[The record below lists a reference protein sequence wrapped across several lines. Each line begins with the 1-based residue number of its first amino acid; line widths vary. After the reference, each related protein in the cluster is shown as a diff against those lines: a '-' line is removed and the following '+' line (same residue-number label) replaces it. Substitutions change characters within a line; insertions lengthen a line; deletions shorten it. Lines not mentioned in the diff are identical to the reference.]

1 MNVAV
6 DSQWNRENS
15 NFVMDN
21 NDYEKAFE
29 NYISDDNE
37 FDENNEYP
45 DMYQSGHAPEDDQ
58 QLDEIFIDIP
68 PSNVRLHQCPVCS
81 RKFNHE
87 SLLKHVEICEKINT
101 KTRKPFDSTGQRLKG
116 TEFTAVSAAAA
127 NIAGSRQAISKFDNY
142 RASPPKTLQ
151 RKASETSLKSQPT
164 TSAERRTLFDNM
176 NRKYSTIS
184 LGTPRPV
191 VKKTMQQQNE
201 KCPHCERVFGYKAFD
216 RHVEWCKEKALIKG
230 NPDCP
235 VVSAAKERLNI
246 RKNYRAPG
254 LKTKRGVARE
264 KYSPSCNGSQNSLA
278 DFDSHMNS
286 MSSSMTS
293 ENGLYDPFL
302 SAKKQL
308 EELFSPTTSTPTTQM
323 INSMMTTPTSNSS
336 NLMSKSMIYTTPIVS
351 PKTPQ
356 PIPKMN
362 TFKRTSSLRVSNRK
376 TKPIYIEKSV
386 SNIQRGISDEGPIS
400 PNFMKAIDYD
410 ELPIKSP
417 YSAIKMVEAT
427 MKQTS
432 PSPVMP
438 SIIHKPVMRDKSS
451 TSLRKN
457 LTLELKNPNKP
468 SETIPISKTDSMAL
482 FLKYESD
489 LSAQLSEKE
498 LKDKSN
504 SLSKRTLIMNHNG
517 SYNNDKDHKLPD
529 INGKLMPKLAPI
541 NTNNNS
547 NELGDER
554 PLISIDNFNKSTMEK
569 KPISVSNGS
578 YLAPLKMINNCDN
591 LPAFNNNNT
600 SRSPSID
607 RKMMLDDESRDSSS
621 SQNSR
626 RSATT
631 LRRKVKLSKDNFL
644 FDTGM
649 DTDAKSQPS
658 SSDDSNNNSLKRP
671 ESRNSKSESVFD
683 DFDFDQFLSTFNDDD
698 KYPIFKDYK
707 KLLNRPTNNDEEQS
721 PPISNKLPNFKEV
734 SPNSKPIQIQQSE
747 AEMSGVEKLDNLCKM
762 LSNPSDSD
770 ESNSLETDPIERN
783 TARSKSSADSAYGS
797 VEDSADAKLS
807 KFCHE
812 CGYKFIVPTAKFC
825 IECGVRRIKL

>member
-1 MNVAV
+1 
-6 DSQWNRENS
+6 
-15 NFVMDN
+15 
-21 NDYEKAFE
+21 
-29 NYISDDNE
+29 
-37 FDENNEYP
+37 
-45 DMYQSGHAPEDDQ
+45 
-58 QLDEIFIDIP
+58 
-68 PSNVRLHQCPVCS
+68 
-81 RKFNHE
+81 
-87 SLLKHVEICEKINT
+87 
-101 KTRKPFDSTGQRLKG
+101 
-116 TEFTAVSAAAA
+116 
-127 NIAGSRQAISKFDNY
+127 
-142 RASPPKTLQ
+142 
-151 RKASETSLKSQPT
+151 
-164 TSAERRTLFDNM
+164 
-176 NRKYSTIS
+176 
-184 LGTPRPV
+184 
-191 VKKTMQQQNE
+191 
-201 KCPHCERVFGYKAFD
+201 
-216 RHVEWCKEKALIKG
+216 
-230 NPDCP
+230 
-235 VVSAAKERLNI
+235 
-246 RKNYRAPG
+246 
-254 LKTKRGVARE
+254 
-264 KYSPSCNGSQNSLA
+264 
-278 DFDSHMNS
+278 
-286 MSSSMTS
+286 
-293 ENGLYDPFL
+293 
-302 SAKKQL
+302 
-308 EELFSPTTSTPTTQM
+308 M
-323 INSMMTTPTSNSS
+323 INSMMSTPTSNSS
-336 NLMSKSMIYTTPIVS
+336 SLMSKSMIYTNPIVS

-400 PNFMKAIDYD
+400 PNFVKAIDYD

-417 YSAIKMVEAT
+417 YSAIKMVEAAT
-427 MKQTS
+427 QKQTS
-432 PSPVMP
+432 PSLAMP

-517 SYNNDKDHKLPD
+517 SYSNDKDHKLPD
-529 INGKLMPKLAPI
+529 INGKSIPKLTPI

-554 PLISIDNFNKSTMEK
+554 PLISIDNFNKSTMEM
-569 KPISVSNGS
+569 KPISVTNGN
-578 YLAPLKMINNCDN
+578 YLAPLKIINVCDN
-591 LPAFNNNNT
+591 LQVFNNNNNNNNNI

-607 RKMMLDDESRDSSS
+607 RKMLDDESRDSSS

-626 RSATT
+626 RSGTT

-649 DTDAKSQPS
+649 NTDAKFQPS

-707 KLLNRPTNNDEEQS
+707 KLLVNRPTNNDEDNFSSNKEQS
-721 PPISNKLPNFKEV
+721 PPIDNKSPSYKEV
-734 SPNSKPIQIQQSE
+734 SPNSKPIQIQQVE
-747 AEMSGVEKLDNLCKM
+747 TEMSGIEKLDNLCKI

-783 TARSKSSADSAYGS
+783 TARSKSSADSAYG
-797 VEDSADAKLS
+797 
-807 KFCHE
+807 
-812 CGYKFIVPTAKFC
+812 
-825 IECGVRRIKL
+825 R

>member
-1 MNVAV
+1 
-6 DSQWNRENS
+6 
-15 NFVMDN
+15 
-21 NDYEKAFE
+21 
-29 NYISDDNE
+29 
-37 FDENNEYP
+37 
-45 DMYQSGHAPEDDQ
+45 
-58 QLDEIFIDIP
+58 
-68 PSNVRLHQCPVCS
+68 
-81 RKFNHE
+81 
-87 SLLKHVEICEKINT
+87 
-101 KTRKPFDSTGQRLKG
+101 
-116 TEFTAVSAAAA
+116 
-127 NIAGSRQAISKFDNY
+127 
-142 RASPPKTLQ
+142 
-151 RKASETSLKSQPT
+151 
-164 TSAERRTLFDNM
+164 
-176 NRKYSTIS
+176 
-184 LGTPRPV
+184 
-191 VKKTMQQQNE
+191 
-201 KCPHCERVFGYKAFD
+201 
-216 RHVEWCKEKALIKG
+216 
-230 NPDCP
+230 
-235 VVSAAKERLNI
+235 
-246 RKNYRAPG
+246 
-254 LKTKRGVARE
+254 
-264 KYSPSCNGSQNSLA
+264 
-278 DFDSHMNS
+278 
-286 MSSSMTS
+286 
-293 ENGLYDPFL
+293 
-302 SAKKQL
+302 
-308 EELFSPTTSTPTTQM
+308 M

-336 NLMSKSMIYTTPIVS
+336 NLMSKSMIYTNPIVS

-376 TKPIYIEKSV
+376 TKPIYIEKTV

-400 PNFMKAIDYD
+400 PNFVRAIDYD

-417 YSAIKMVEAT
+417 YSAIKMIEAAT
-427 MKQTS
+427 QKQTS
-432 PSPVMP
+432 SSPVMP

-504 SLSKRTLIMNHNG
+504 SLSKRTLIMNHNA

-529 INGKLMPKLAPI
+529 INGKSMPKLAPI
-541 NTNNNS
+541 NANNNS
-547 NELGDER
+547 NELSDER

-569 KPISVSNGS
+569 KPISVTNGN
-578 YLAPLKMINNCDN
+578 YLAPLKMINVCDN
-591 LPAFNNNNT
+591 LPAFINNSNNST

-607 RKMMLDDESRDSSS
+607 RKMMMLDDESRDSSS

-626 RSATT
+626 RSGST

-649 DTDAKSQPS
+649 DTDAKSQLS

-707 KLLNRPTNNDEEQS
+707 KLLNRPTNNDEDNFINNKEQS
-721 PPISNKLPNFKEV
+721 PPIDNKSPSFQEV
-734 SPNSKPIQIQQSE
+734 SPNSKPIQIQQTE
-747 AEMSGVEKLDNLCKM
+747 AELSGIEKLDNLCKM

-783 TARSKSSADSAYGS
+783 TARSKSSADSAYGRY
-797 VEDSADAKLS
+797 VLS
-807 KFCHE
+807 FSKSSE
-812 CGYKFIVPTAKFC
+812 Y
-825 IECGVRRIKL
+825 